1 MAIQGRP
8 FLALLCWHHFSPKVA
23 SAQCQKPSKGIFA
36 IYDFSRLLKTY
47 RIYTEED
54 QRVFLPSLE
63 PNCLR
68 HFLFVSTVL
77 LWLNHAA
84 NSLHVVYLFVSPL
97 PQTCSGH
104 LVVFSGRLNLLT
116 SASNKKKLLGIHRQF
131 EQSCQHAGC
140 WQTPYWTYYSQ
151 HSFPWLNSKKT
162 HFPGESNPPSLSALI

>member
-1 MAIQGRP
+1 MTIFGTSV
-8 FLALLCWHHFSPKVA
+8 LASFFTKGCFSSVPKTQLGNICDILL
-23 SAQCQKPSKGIFA
+23 QQTSKDLQNLYWGGSKRF
-36 IYDFSRLLKTY
+36 FFFT
-47 RIYTEED
+47 
-54 QRVFLPSLE
+54 SLE

-68 HFLFVSTVL
+68 HFLCVSTVL